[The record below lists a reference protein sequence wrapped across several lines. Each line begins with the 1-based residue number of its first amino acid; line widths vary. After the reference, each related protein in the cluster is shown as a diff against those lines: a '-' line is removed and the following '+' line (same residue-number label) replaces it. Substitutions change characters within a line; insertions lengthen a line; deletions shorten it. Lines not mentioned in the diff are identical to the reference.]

1 MKAPADRSL
10 SAFLRA
16 DLHAPCL
23 ALPIFHRPPPAG
35 LAVLRGWPARLRPSH
50 FLKDENAMLR
60 FLFNLLWFILGGL
73 PMALG
78 WWLAGVIMAITLIG
92 LPWARACFVIGQFAL
107 WPFGREAVD
116 RRQVTGRDD
125 LGTGALGLL
134 GNLVWFVFAGLWLA
148 LGHLGS
154 ALVCFV
160 TLIGIPF
167 GWQHLKL
174 AAIALM
180 PIGKT
185 IVVRR

>member
-1 MKAPADRSL
+1 MSAHRL
-10 SAFLRA
+10 SAASALFLTLAPLLWAGNAVAGRWLAGWVAPVTLNFLRWA
-16 DLHAPCL
+16 LAALVLLPLAHTPCL
-23 ALPIFHRPPPAG
+23 ALPIFHRPPPAE

-73 PMALG
+73 PMA
-78 WWLAGVIMAITLIG
+78 
-92 LPWARACFVIGQFAL
+92 
-107 WPFGREAVD
+107 
-116 RRQVTGRDD
+116 